1 MAHANML
8 RESSKLS
15 DAEFDLSN
23 ITRGLTSDTDIPNA
37 DLLVEFAE
45 AASLRDGDRLTAVRP
60 KILSEMGE
68 EALVDIAAVAAAF
81 HGFVR
86 VADAVGIPYETAV
99 LGQDDPELRKIV
111 GVDDFYAVEERG

>member
-1 MAHANML
+1 ML

-15 DAEFDLSN
+15 NTEFDLSN
-23 ITRGLTSDTDIPNA
+23 ITRGLTGDTDIPNA

-45 AASLRDGDRLTAVRP
+45 AVSLRDGDRLTAVRP

-86 VADAVGIPYETAV
+86 VADAIGIPYDTAV
-99 LGQDDPELRKIV
+99 MGGDDPELRKVV
-111 GVDDFYAVEERG
+111 GVDDFYAVAERG